1 MELKTNFYVIILAA
15 GFATR
20 LRPISNKIP
29 KPLIEIN
36 GKTIISRIISSFNE
50 AGFNKFCV
58 IVGYKKEL
66 LLKEILKN
74 QNIEILIAEQKEISG
89 MANAIE
95 VAIKIIDQNRSNEEL
110 NNYFITAAD
119 IIFTKEEL
127 LKMYYLFKNSQ
138 ADMILSL
145 MKSNDNNI
153 ARGHGN
159 VKTAENS
166 DLTMDSDCKQG
177 LQIIDIIEK
186 PKVHQILSDYYSLPL
201 YLINQKIFK
210 YLKRVRVS
218 ERGEKEFQDTIKNAI
233 AQGENIRGIRIIK
246 NSITTNTIGKFHLT
260 NLEDIIKMN
269 KRFLFGFTFEEF
281 KGRTPKLFKPVRIQS
296 DNRFGDNVILGP
308 SAIIGNSCKI
318 GDDCELSNIIIYDK
332 VKIGKSC
339 KLDWCIIDEGVSLP
353 EKFRA
358 KECFITRNNKKEL
371 EIIKF

>member
-1 MELKTNFYVIILAA
+1 MKLKPNFYVIILAA

-36 GKTIISRIISSFNE
+36 GKTIISRIISNFNE

-66 LLKEILKN
+66 IIKEILKN
-74 QNIEILIAEQKEISG
+74 KNVEILIAEQEEISG

-95 VAIKIIDQNRSNEEL
+95 VAIKIINQNQNNEEI

-127 LKMYYLFKNSQ
+127 LKMYNLFKNSH

-145 MKSNDNNI
+145 MKSNDINI

-159 VKTAENS
+159 VKTAESS
-166 DLTMDSDCKQG
+166 DLAMDSDYNQG

-186 PKVHQILSDYYSLPL
+186 PKVHQILSDYYSMPL
-201 YLINQKIFK
+201 YLVNQKIIK
-210 YLKRVRVS
+210 YLKKVRVS
-218 ERGEKEFQDTIKNAI
+218 ERGEKEFQDAIKNAI
-233 AQGENIRGIRIIK
+233 AKGENIRGIRIIK
-246 NSITTNTIGKFHLT
+246 NLITISNIGKFHLT

-269 KRFLFGFTFEEF
+269 NRFLN
-281 KGRTPKLFKPVRIQS
+281 
-296 DNRFGDNVILGP
+296 D
-308 SAIIGNSCKI
+308 
-318 GDDCELSNIIIYDK
+318 
-332 VKIGKSC
+332 
-339 KLDWCIIDEGVSLP
+339 
-353 EKFRA
+353 
-358 KECFITRNNKKEL
+358 
-371 EIIKF
+371 

>member
-1 MELKTNFYVIILAA
+1 MELKPNFYVIILAA

-36 GKTIISRIISSFNE
+36 GKTIISRIISNFDE

-66 LLKEILKN
+66 IIKEILKN
-74 QNIEILIAEQKEISG
+74 KNVEILIAEQEEISG

-95 VAIKIIDQNRSNEEL
+95 VAIKIINQNQNNEEI

-127 LKMYYLFKNSQ
+127 LKMYSLFNNSQ

-145 MKSNDNNI
+145 MKSNDINI

-159 VKTAENS
+159 VKTAESS
-166 DLTMDSDCKQG
+166 DLAMDSDYNQG

-201 YLINQKIFK
+201 YLVNQKIIK
-210 YLKRVRVS
+210 YLKTVRVS
-218 ERGEKEFQDTIKNAI
+218 ERGEKEFQDAIKNAI
-233 AQGENIRGIRIIK
+233 AKGENIRGIRIIK
-246 NSITTNTIGKFHLT
+246 NLITISNIGKFHLT

-269 KRFLFGFTFEEF
+269 NRFLNG
-281 KGRTPKLFKPVRIQS
+281 K
-296 DNRFGDNVILGP
+296 
-308 SAIIGNSCKI
+308 KI
-318 GDDCELSNIIIYDK
+318 
-332 VKIGKSC
+332 
-339 KLDWCIIDEGVSLP
+339 
-353 EKFRA
+353 
-358 KECFITRNNKKEL
+358 
-371 EIIKF
+371 